1 MEINSKVRML
11 KTDDQKQA
19 TRDKNKIKQRQ
30 DILDKKQK
38 YREMGL
44 DLRRGRY
51 SKEHNENQKKIFYET
66 YGIIV
71 TY

>member
-1 MEINSKVRML
+1 MVL
-11 KTDDQKQA
+11 KTDEQKQA

-38 YREMGL
+38 YKDMGL